1 MTGPIAE
8 PVAVLLLPSALK
20 ISEVLIP
27 AAVVIGEL
35 AATLP
40 EAYALAKSVFPKSN
54 PPSAESK

>member
-27 AAVVIGEL
+27 AAVVMGEL

-40 EAYALAKSVFPKSN
+40 AA
-54 PPSAESK
+54 